1 MKNFNK
7 TNKLM
12 NIFER
17 NSNYELEDKFKT
29 DAKERQQ
36 MCRFCRKK
44 FKSKELLLIHQT
56 EWKDCI
62 SKLTREYILFNQV

>member
-1 MKNFNK
+1 
-7 TNKLM
+7 M

-29 DAKERQQ
+29 DAKETQQ

-44 FKSKELLLIHQT
+44 FKSKELLIIHQT

-62 SKLTREYILFNQV
+62 SKLTGEYILFNQV

>member
-7 TNKLM
+7 SNKLM

-36 MCRFCRKK
+36 MCRFCSKK
-44 FKSKELLLIHQT
+44 FKSNRVERLYFKVNKRIYT
-56 EWKDCI
+56 
-62 SKLTREYILFNQV
+62 F